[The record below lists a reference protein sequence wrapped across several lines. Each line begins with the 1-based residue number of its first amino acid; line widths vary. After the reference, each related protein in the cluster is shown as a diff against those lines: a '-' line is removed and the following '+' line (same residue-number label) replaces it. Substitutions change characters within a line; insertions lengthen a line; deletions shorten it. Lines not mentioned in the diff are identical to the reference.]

1 MWCSGSYEHIYL
13 TFNLILARCGMYVGM
28 GMSFVGRGEWT
39 VRGGGNRKSRT
50 WNCETMREGGIG
62 KAEQTLISS
71 RDIKTK

>member
-1 MWCSGSYEHIYL
+1 
-13 TFNLILARCGMYVGM
+13 MYVGM